1 MATAQEKAQEALD
14 IANRKIEKLQA
25 KRDKAKA
32 DLDAAVK
39 SLEAEERNRDYVA
52 QHPALQSVEEQVDP
66 TPAEQPVKPE
76 PAAPAAGGTLG
87 F

>member
-1 MATAQEKAQEALD
+1 MATAQEKAQAELD
-14 IANRKIEKLQA
+14 IANRKIEKLTA

-39 SLEAEERNRDYVA
+39 SLESETALRDHIA
-52 QHPALQSVEEQVDP
+52 SHPALQSVEEQVDP
-66 TPAEQPVKPE
+66 TPAEQPVKPQ
-76 PAAPAAGGTLG
+76 GDNGQTLG